1 MVSQYGTGGA
11 LDTSEFA
18 DLKLHNQYVSR
29 LVAFVRKRIPDTLK
43 SVLDA
48 EEVVQMTFLTYF
60 RGIKAQNLVNP
71 ENGDLW
77 PLLVAICRRK
87 MLENLQWHQRAKR
100 YAMGQVS
107 LSASESPSSPA
118 IQVPNSDH
126 TASRKYRIGE
136 VHDRVQQ
143 QLSVREREINVARME
158 GLSDVELQEQFDC
171 CERTIRRAVRRFQEL
186 LECELRRSSKQISL
200 VPV

>member
-1 MVSQYGTGGA
+1 MVSSQSGGA

-18 DLKLHNQYVSR
+18 DLKLHNQYASR
-29 LVAFVRKRIPDTLK
+29 LLAFVRKRIPNALRAI
-43 SVLDA
+43 LDA

-60 RGIKAQNLVNP
+60 RGIQQQNLVDP

-87 MLENLQWHQRAKR
+87 MMESLQWHQRGKR
-100 YAMGQVS
+100 FALGQVS
-107 LSASESPSSPA
+107 LSAPESPSSPA
-118 IQVPNSDH
+118 IQLPNSDH

-136 VHDRVQQ
+136 VHHRAQQ
-143 QLSVREREINVARME
+143 QLSQREREINDARMQ
-158 GLSDVELQEQFDC
+158 GLSDEELQEQFDC

-186 LECELRRSSKQISL
+186 MEYELRRSSKQYSL
-200 VPV
+200 VPI

>member
-1 MVSQYGTGGA
+1 MVSRRTPGGA
-11 LDTSEFA
+11 LDTAEFA
-18 DLKLHNQYVSR
+18 DLKLHNQYSAR
-29 LVAFVRKRIPDTLK
+29 LVAFVRKRIPNALK
-43 SVLDA
+43 PILDP

-60 RGIKAQNLVNP
+60 RGIRSQSLVNP
-71 ENGDLW
+71 ESGDLW

-87 MLENLQWHQRAKR
+87 MLENLQWHQRRKR
-100 YAMGQVS
+100 YSVGQVS
-107 LSASESPSSPA
+107 LSAPESPSSPA

-136 VHDRVQQ
+136 VHDRVQER
-143 QLSVREREINVARME
+143 LSPREREINAARMN
-158 GLSDVELQEQFDC
+158 GLSDEELQEQFDC

-186 LECELRRSSKQISL
+186 LELELRRSSKQISL

>member
-1 MVSQYGTGGA
+1 MSSHYKSGGI
-11 LDTSEFA
+11 LDTKEFS
-18 DLKLHNQYVSR
+18 DLKLHSQYAGR
-29 LVAFVRKRIPDTLK
+29 LVAFVRKRVPDALR

-60 RGIKAQNLVNP
+60 RGIKSQSLVNP
-71 ENGDLW
+71 ESGDLW

-87 MLENLQWHQRAKR
+87 LMESLQWHQRGKRHAK
-100 YAMGQVS
+100 GQVS
-107 LSASESPSSPA
+107 LSMPESPSSPA
-118 IQVPNSDH
+118 IQIPNSDH

-143 QLSVREREINVARME
+143 QLSQREREINEARMN
-158 GLSDVELQEQFDC
+158 GLSDEELQEQFDC
-171 CERTIRRAVRRFQEL
+171 CERTIRRAVRRFQDL
-186 LECELRRSSKQISL
+186 LEWELRRSSAKISL